1 MTDKHKEFKL
11 KVCCESDWFIP
22 IDQLYWNLLWEN
34 TWSVRHQES
43 QWIEDCQWQ
52 VYNKV
57 EDRQGIELTVSQS
70 RMQQSSKSKHW
81 RKWWI
86 IFIKEMRT
94 DLPPLPRWMQYVLW
108 LFWWWIR
115 TVAEVM
121 QSSFSMPISRIWRP
135 SRKPIVYEL
144 NTTQRQ

>member
-57 EDRQGIELTVSQS
+57 EDRQGIEPTASQS

-94 DLPPLPRWMQYVLW
+94 DSPPLPRWMQYVLW

-115 TVAEVM
+115 TVAQVM
-121 QSSFSMPISRIWRP
+121 QSSFSMPISRTWRP